1 MDTMYMHIAAGLIMN
16 WPKGYKNMIACSRK
30 SLENMLSKE
39 VGTHDEDS
47 SILTHYNTRKNLDG
61 FLVFKDRKLSRAYAM
76 TTTSRKGIIDM
87 LQKGRDW
94 REAA

>member
-1 MDTMYMHIAAGLIMN
+1 M
-16 WPKGYKNMIACSRK
+16 KGTRIPYY
-30 SLENMLSKE
+30 
-39 VGTHDEDS
+39 DEDS